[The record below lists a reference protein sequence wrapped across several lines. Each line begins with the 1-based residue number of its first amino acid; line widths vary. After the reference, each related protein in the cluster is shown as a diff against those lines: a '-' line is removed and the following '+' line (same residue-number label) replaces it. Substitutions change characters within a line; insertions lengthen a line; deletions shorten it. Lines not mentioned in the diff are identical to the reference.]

1 MILIVFPCYFSSN
14 KFFILTP
21 WNMMYNVCMHW
32 YSELS
37 DLSTQW
43 PDIFIYI
50 LSSKCPIC
58 IRYILWDILW
68 QTSEKCWIFQKKNI
82 FYTDFSPPIHFKYC
96 SGHTRHQK
104 QDIRHMVTKVVVK
117 LSRGYNFCLRAR
129 SIWTIKSKWHEKTG
143 KVFGNWYNLVGQG
156 NLHIRSCSPCHNCHV
171 TC

>member
-1 MILIVFPCYFSSN
+1 MHALVFWAVRL
-14 KFFILTP
+14 K
-21 WNMMYNVCMHW
+21 
-32 YSELS
+32 YSVTRHFHLHLVIKVS
-37 DLSTQW
+37 YLYKIYLMRHFVA
-43 PDIFIYI
+43 DIWEMLNI
-50 LSSKCPIC
+50 S
-58 IRYILWDILW
+58 
-68 QTSEKCWIFQKKNI
+68 KKNI

-129 SIWTIKSKWHEKTG
+129 SIRTIKSKWHEKTG

-156 NLHIRSCSPCHNCHV
+156 NLHIRSCSPCHNWNV